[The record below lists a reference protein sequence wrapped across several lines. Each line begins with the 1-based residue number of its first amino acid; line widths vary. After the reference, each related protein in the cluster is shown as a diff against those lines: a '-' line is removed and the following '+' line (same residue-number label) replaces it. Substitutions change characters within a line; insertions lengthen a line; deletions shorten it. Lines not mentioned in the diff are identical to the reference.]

1 MQRRE
6 PCFILLAIS
15 FLIPALAAIG
25 SELRELSIKSFLLVR
40 SKPLWDGRLGA
51 VLFTVTL
58 QRRIEASVT
67 RSSLGRIANLAEK
80 YAASRRRT
88 FVQPFDDDGGGGEL
102 VHVTP
107 CQTFRQESEATP
119 RKFNLNSYRPSTRR
133 KERLCVNI

>member
-1 MQRRE
+1 MAMQRRE

-25 SELRELSIKSFLLVR
+25 SGLRELSIKSFLLVR

-67 RSSLGRIANLAEK
+67 RSSLGRIAK
-80 YAASRRRT
+80 
-88 FVQPFDDDGGGGEL
+88 
-102 VHVTP
+102 
-107 CQTFRQESEATP
+107 
-119 RKFNLNSYRPSTRR
+119 PS
-133 KERLCVNI
+133 